1 VGATEVMTVELA
13 EQELADQDRADQD
26 RAATSWLTVER
37 VAYGAIG
44 LLAAWLRFLQL
55 GLRPLNG
62 AEAEQAL
69 AAFRFTQGATQA
81 APAGT
86 IPALFTGNVLGF
98 TIMGSSDA
106 IGRWLPALAGVVLAL
121 LPYGLRQRLGRG
133 GALAASLLLA
143 ISPSAVYLSR
153 SLDSAIVVAA
163 CGLAIVVGLLNYVD
177 TRQPGYLYFAA
188 AALGLGLAAG
198 PGIYS
203 LLLILLAFG
212 LLLYVVDRL
221 REREGAW
228 ASLQVAWSAAR
239 SEKGFA
245 AKAGA
250 VLAATFGLV
259 AMTFVLHPAGIGHA
273 ADLLGAWAR
282 GFLPEAGGQ
291 PLFYPLLLFLR
302 YEALILFLGSVEL
315 VRWVARGRGEQ
326 QESDRYGSS
335 FPHTPFLVF
344 WSLVATLL
352 LLVPG
357 YRSPGNL
364 LLVVVPLALLGGQ
377 GVERTWRWIDRHKFW
392 FEAVMVALV
401 ALVVGIF
408 LYLQLAAFAR
418 AASATT
424 VSIAG
429 INMYASSTYL
439 LLATVA
445 IVLLVGLGAVAWL
458 WRGPQ
463 LVLAGGWL
471 AVVLILGLFGVKAMW
486 SASFAHTSDARELII
501 METTVPDVHLLVER
515 LEALSLQKAG
525 AAHELPFTLDA
536 ATGPVVAWYLR
547 DFGQQVVV
555 EGLSDPPDT
564 IAAVTLA
571 AQDLPI
577 GETFRGQGFPL
588 RTHWLPWGLRG
599 QALVRWL
606 LFNQGSLPVVDQ
618 EVVLWVVGS
627 Q

>member
-1 VGATEVMTVELA
+1 MGTTEAMTVELA
-13 EQELADQDRADQD
+13 EQELTDQDRADNN
-26 RAATSWLTVER
+26 RVVTSWLTVER

-86 IPALFTGNVLGF
+86 IPTLFTGNVLGF

-177 TRQPGYLYFAA
+177 TRQSGYLYFAA

-212 LLLYVVDRL
+212 LLLYAVDRL

-228 ASLQVAWSAAR
+228 ASVQVAWLAAR
-239 SEKGFA
+239 SEKGLA
-245 AKAGA
+245 VKAGA

-259 AMTFVLHPAGIGHA
+259 AMTFILHPAGIGHA

-291 PLFYPLLLFLR
+291 PLFYPFMLLLR
-302 YEALILFLGSVEL
+302 YEALILFLGLVEL
-315 VRWVARGRGEQ
+315 VRWAVRGRGGQ
-326 QESDRYGSS
+326 PESDRYGSS
-335 FPHTPFLVF
+335 FPHTAFLVF

-357 YRSPGNL
+357 HRSPGNL
-364 LLVVVPLALLGGQ
+364 LLWWSRWPCWVDGALNGPG
-377 GVERTWRWIDRHKFW
+377 
-392 FEAVMVALV
+392 
-401 ALVVGIF
+401 
-408 LYLQLAAFAR
+408 
-418 AASATT
+418 
-424 VSIAG
+424 AG
-429 INMYASSTYL
+429 
-439 LLATVA
+439 
-445 IVLLVGLGAVAWL
+445 
-458 WRGPQ
+458 
-463 LVLAGGWL
+463 
-471 AVVLILGLFGVKAMW
+471 
-486 SASFAHTSDARELII
+486 
-501 METTVPDVHLLVER
+501 
-515 LEALSLQKAG
+515 
-525 AAHELPFTLDA
+525 
-536 ATGPVVAWYLR
+536 
-547 DFGQQVVV
+547 
-555 EGLSDPPDT
+555 
-564 IAAVTLA
+564 
-571 AQDLPI
+571 
-577 GETFRGQGFPL
+577 
-588 RTHWLPWGLRG
+588 
-599 QALVRWL
+599 
-606 LFNQGSLPVVDQ
+606 
-618 EVVLWVVGS
+618 
-627 Q
+627 

>member
-1 VGATEVMTVELA
+1 VEAIDLTVELA
-13 EQELADQDRADQD
+13 EQELADQDQT
-26 RAATSWLTVER
+26 ATSWLTAER
-37 VAYGAIG
+37 VMYGAIG
-44 LLAAWLRFLQL
+44 LLAAWLRFSQL
-55 GLRPLNG
+55 GLRPLN
-62 AEAEQAL
+62 AVEAEQAL

-81 APAGT
+81 VPAGT
-86 IPALFTGNVLGF
+86 IPALFTGNVAGF
-98 TIMGSSDA
+98 TLMGSSDA
-106 IGRWLPALAGVVLAL
+106 IARWLPALAGVFLAL

-143 ISPSAVYLSR
+143 ISPSAVYFSR

-163 CGLAIVVGLLNYVD
+163 CGLAMVVGLLNYVD
-177 TRQPGYLYFAA
+177 ARQSGYLYFSA

-198 PGIYS
+198 PDIYS
-203 LLLILLAFG
+203 LLLVLIAFG
-212 LLLYVVDRL
+212 LLLYVVDQL

-239 SEKGFA
+239 GEKGLA

-250 VLAATFGLV
+250 VLAVTFGLV
-259 AMTFVLHPAGIGHA
+259 AMTFVLYPAGVGHA
-273 ADLLGAWAR
+273 ADLLGTWAR
-282 GFLPEAGGQ
+282 GFLPETEGH
-291 PLFYPLLLFLR
+291 PFFYPVLLFLR
-302 YEALILFLGSVEL
+302 YEALILFLGLVEL
-315 VRWVARGRGEQ
+315 VRWVARGREEQ
-326 QESDRYGSS
+326 PESARYGSS
-335 FPHTPFLVF
+335 FPHTAFLVF
-344 WSLVATLL
+344 WSLAATLL
-352 LLVPG
+352 LLVAGHRP
-357 YRSPGNL
+357 PGNL
-364 LLVVVPLALLGGQ
+364 LLLVVPLALLGGQ
-377 GVERTWRWIDRHKFW
+377 GVERTWRWIGRHKFW
-392 FEAVMVALV
+392 FEAAMVALV

-408 LYLQLAAFAR
+408 LYLQLAAFAQ
-418 AASATT
+418 ATSGAT

-439 LLATVA
+439 LLVA
-445 IVLLVGLGAVAWL
+445 VSMVLLVGLGAVAWL
-458 WRGPQ
+458 WRGSQ

-471 AVVLILGLFGVKAMW
+471 AVVMILGLFGIKAMW
-486 SASFAHTSDARELII
+486 GASFAHASDARELII

-525 AAHELPFTLDA
+525 DAHTLPFTLDA
-536 ATGPVVAWYLR
+536 ATGPVMAWYLR

-555 EGLSDPPDT
+555 EGLSAPPDT

-606 LFNQGSLPVVDQ
+606 LFNEGKLPIVDQ
-618 EVVLWVVGS
+618 EVVLWVMGA